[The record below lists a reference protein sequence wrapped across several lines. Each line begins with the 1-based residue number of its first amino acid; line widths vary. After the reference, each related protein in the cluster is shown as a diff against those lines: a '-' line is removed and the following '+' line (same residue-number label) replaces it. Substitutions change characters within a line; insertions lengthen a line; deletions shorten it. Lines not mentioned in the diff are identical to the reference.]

1 MKKGLLKQAFAMFMT
16 VTLLVT
22 SVPVTAYA
30 STNADVMAVK
40 AIKTVE
46 ENEEDNITIGTLE
59 SGFEWTYDAD
69 TKTMTITGE
78 GEGLSLSEG
87 EVPVDEAE
95 HYVFEECIFSGSLA
109 RLFAYNH
116 VVKTIKFV
124 NCDTTNVTDMSF
136 MFRSCWNLM
145 TLDISNFNTANVT
158 SMSDMFNGCNRLT
171 TLDINNF
178 NTANVTDMSWMF
190 NGCSR
195 LTTLDISNFDTS
207 NVTDMSRM
215 FCSCDHL
222 TTLNVSNFNTENV
235 TNMSNMFFAGHNL
248 TTLDIGN
255 FNTAKVTDMSEMFRD
270 CMKLTSLDVSKFDT
284 GNVTSMNYMFSGCS
298 NLTTLDV
305 SNFNTSNVT
314 DMSGMFSGCSNLTTL
329 NLGNF
334 DATNVLSV
342 DAMLDNCTK
351 LQTIHTPKKMSD
363 TQSISLPVECY
374 TPTSEAVTACTAK
387 HCGMMLTIHL
397 PEYTI
402 TYQLNGGVNDNSNP
416 TTYSK
421 STETIILKN
430 PTRKGYTFAG
440 WYSDSAYKNQVTQI
454 PKGSNGNKTLYAR
467 WTKTEYKITYNLNGG
482 KLPSGAVTKY
492 NITSATF
499 NLPKPTRTGY
509 TFAGWYTDKDCKTA
523 KVAAITSGTMG
534 DKTYYAKW
542 TVNKYNIKFN
552 ANGGKGTMSTKTDVK
567 YTSTVKLTNKFKRTG
582 YTFAGWATSKD
593 GKVKYK
599 NSQEVSKLTGTNGKT
614 ITLYAK
620 WTLNK
625 YNIKFSANGGKGK
638 MSTQKNVKYTSKVK
652 LTNQFTRKGYTFA
665 GWATSKDGKVKYK
678 NKAQVS
684 KLTSTNG
691 KTVTLYAKWT
701 PNKYNIKF
709 NANGGKGKMT
719 TQKNVKY
726 TTKVKLTNKFK
737 RTGYKFQGWATS
749 KNGKVKYKN
758 KAQVSKLTST
768 NGKTV
773 TLYAVWK
780 KK

>member
-1 MKKGLLKQAFAMFMT
+1 M
-16 VTLLVT
+16 
-22 SVPVTAYA
+22 
-30 STNADVMAVK
+30 
-40 AIKTVE
+40 
-46 ENEEDNITIGTLE
+46 
-59 SGFEWTYDAD
+59 
-69 TKTMTITGE
+69 
-78 GEGLSLSEG
+78 
-87 EVPVDEAE
+87 
-95 HYVFEECIFSGSLA
+95 
-109 RLFAYNH
+109 
-116 VVKTIKFV
+116 
-124 NCDTTNVTDMSF
+124 
-136 MFRSCWNLM
+136 
-145 TLDISNFNTANVT
+145 LD
-158 SMSDMFNGCNRLT
+158 
-171 TLDINNF
+171 
-178 NTANVTDMSWMF
+178 
-190 NGCSR
+190 
-195 LTTLDISNFDTS
+195 
-207 NVTDMSRM
+207 
-215 FCSCDHL
+215 SCD
-222 TTLNVSNFNTENV
+222 
-235 TNMSNMFFAGHNL
+235 
-248 TTLDIGN
+248 
-255 FNTAKVTDMSEMFRD
+255 
-270 CMKLTSLDVSKFDT
+270 
-284 GNVTSMNYMFSGCS
+284 
-298 NLTTLDV
+298 
-305 SNFNTSNVT
+305 
-314 DMSGMFSGCSNLTTL
+314 
-329 NLGNF
+329 
-334 DATNVLSV
+334 
-342 DAMLDNCTK
+342 K
-351 LQTIHTPKKMSD
+351 LQTIHAPKKMSD
-363 TQSISLPVECY
+363 TQSISLPCEYY
-374 TPTSEAVTACTAK
+374 TPTGEAIAECTAD
-387 HCGMMLTIHL
+387 HCGMMLTL
-397 PEYTI
+397 ELQVPAPEPKYTI

-421 STETIILKN
+421 TTETITLKN

-638 MSTQKNVKYTSKVK
+638 MSTVKNVKYTSKVK